1 LWVNSFTCSQSD
13 VGTIP
18 WEIVV
23 QDIDILATSPKKR
36 KMNWLLIKH
45 ARRCWCLTCAGD
57 VALVE
62 KEKSWESSAQL
73 GLSKFNLSGV
83 IVSMCSFTSSSIFSG
98 VWIQRHRSTL
108 VIGQAN

>member
-36 KMNWLLIKH
+36 KIID
-45 ARRCWCLTCAGD
+45 C
-57 VALVE
+57 
-62 KEKSWESSAQL
+62 
-73 GLSKFNLSGV
+73 
-83 IVSMCSFTSSSIFSG
+83 
-98 VWIQRHRSTL
+98 
-108 VIGQAN
+108 